1 MNNNNNLSTEIL
13 EHFFE
18 SIELENIRSI
28 LLTPSFENVDSKS
41 LNVYPIILNSLTSFK
56 HVQLK
61 ILKHINFIQNY
72 QGFLEWDIEI
82 IYPFTISSELIIENK
97 HILNFLTTIHH

>member
-1 MNNNNNLSTEIL
+1 MNNNNNNNNMNNNNLSSEIL

-18 SIELENIRSI
+18 SIIFENIISV
-28 LLTPSFENVDSKS
+28 LLTPIFENVDNKS
-41 LNVYPIILNSLTSFK
+41 IIVYPIILNSLTSLK

-72 QGFLEWDIEI
+72 QGFLEWGIEI
-82 IYPFTISSELIIENK
+82 IYP
-97 HILNFLTTIHH
+97 